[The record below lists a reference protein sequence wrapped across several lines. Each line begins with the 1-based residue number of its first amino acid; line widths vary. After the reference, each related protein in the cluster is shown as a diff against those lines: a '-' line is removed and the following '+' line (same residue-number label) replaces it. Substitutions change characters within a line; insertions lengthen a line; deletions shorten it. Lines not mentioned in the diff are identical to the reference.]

1 MALRRTPFAWPG
13 GWTLACLLVAAL
25 VLLPVFRVLG
35 SLFLGFD
42 EAWSHLVE
50 TRLTGYVVSTAL
62 LALSTGVIAAVSGVG
77 TAWLVT
83 MCRFPGRAVFRW
95 ALLLPLAVPA
105 WLAAYAW
112 TDLLQ
117 FAGPVRSWLR
127 VTPGLAPLD
136 GFFPEVRSLGG
147 AAVVLGFG
155 LGPYVF
161 LAARTAFQGQSGVA
175 MELSRTLGHGPWGG
189 FFRVALPM
197 ARPGIAAGLV
207 LVLMETLADFGVAD
221 YFAVDTFATGV
232 YRAWKSLES
241 PDAAAQLS
249 AVLLGAVAVLIFA
262 EALARRR
269 ARHHAPT
276 QRQAPLRPFR
286 LGPTAAAGAFL
297 ACALPVAVGFL
308 GPALLFAHMAW
319 TTGDGRS
326 REVLLTH
333 APRTLGL
340 AAGAALLAVT
350 LALVVSLGDRLR
362 GSALT
367 GAARRV
373 AGFGYALP
381 GTVIAVGLLGPLA
394 WADHAVHRW
403 SVRLF
408 DTPTGLLL
416 TGGVAAVAIGYQV
429 RFLGVALAMIDGG
442 LGRVR
447 RSVDDAARSLGAGGW
462 RLTLTVL
469 VPLLRAP
476 LLAALLLVFVD
487 VVKELPVTL
496 MLRPFDFDTLAVRV
510 YQLAGDERLEEAS
523 SAALAIIALGL
534 LPVVVL
540 SALLTRKEERT

>member
-1 MALRRTPFAWPG
+1 MRPSPRLS
-13 GWTLACLLVAAL
+13 GWAIACLLVAAL
-25 VLLPVFRVLG
+25 ISLPVLRVLA
-35 SLFLGFD
+35 SLFQGFD
-42 EAWSHLVE
+42 DAWFHLVQ
-50 TRLTGYVVSTAL
+50 TRMAGYATATAL
-62 LALSTGVIAAVSGVG
+62 LAAATGVIAAATGVG

-127 VTPGLAPLD
+127 ATPAVASLD
-136 GFFPEVRSLGG
+136 GWFPEIRSLGG
-147 AAVVLGFG
+147 AAVILGFG

-175 MELSRTLGHGPWGG
+175 MELGRTLGRGPWGS
-189 FFRVALPM
+189 FFHVALPM

-241 PDAAAQLS
+241 PTAAAQLAS
-249 AVLLGAVAVLIFA
+249 VLLGAVAVLVLA
-262 EALARRR
+262 EGLARRR

-286 LGPTAAAGAFL
+286 LGPLAASGAFL

-308 GPALLFAHMAW
+308 GPALLFAHMTLAE
-319 TTGDGRS
+319 GDERS
-326 REVLLTH
+326 REVLRTH

-340 AAGAALLAVT
+340 AAGAAALAVA
-350 LALVVSLGDRLR
+350 LALTVALGDRLR
-362 GSALT
+362 GSVLT
-367 GAARRV
+367 GSARRV

-394 WADHAVHRW
+394 WIDLHLHRGA
-403 SVRLF
+403 VRLF
-408 DTPTGLLL
+408 GTPTGLLL
-416 TGGVAAVAIGYQV
+416 TGGVAAVVIGYQV
-429 RFLGVALAMIDGG
+429 RFLGVALAMIESG

-462 RLTLTVL
+462 RLTLVVL
-469 VPLLRAP
+469 LPLLRAP

-510 YQLAGDERLEEAS
+510 YQLASDERLEEAS
-523 SAALAIIALGL
+523 SAALAIIGLGL

-540 SALLTRKEERT
+540 SALLTRREERP